1 MSGLSNLREAYQ
13 SVYDQDLRT
22 EIDEDNQ
29 LSYIDD
35 LTDDEID
42 EVVLQVAE
50 ELNDFG
56 YSLSE
61 STELF
66 DEFIDESLLMEM
78 NPYAPA
84 GSKEARAYGKATSAS
99 KKSKERSDKRAARV
113 QRIKGAVKRVASGSR
128 EVARKVGEKIID
140 TASKVK
146 TAAKKKLA
154 STLRSAASPG
164 GSILKARRAVNQA
177 DRNISKAKQTVKTQV
192 KKASAAVSAGKAKA
206 VSFANRAASRA
217 ETGAKNLANRLDPAG
232 APKPKKPKMAK
243 EAHEVAYVLATQLV
257 EEGFAKDFHGAMIML
272 GNMTQ
277 EYIQSM
283 IEEYYA

>member
-22 EIDEDNQ
+22 EIEEDNQ
-29 LSYIDD
+29 LAYVDD

-50 ELNDFG
+50 ELSDFG

-66 DEFIDESLLMEM
+66 DEFLTEAVLMEM

-84 GSKEARAYGKATSAS
+84 GSKEASAYNKATSAS
-99 KKSKERSDKRAARV
+99 KKSKERSEKRAARV
-113 QRIKGAVKRVASGSR
+113 ARVKGAVKRVASGAK
-128 EVARKVGEKIID
+128 EVAKKAGEKVG
-140 TASKVK
+140 AAVSKVK

-154 STLRSAASPG
+154 SALRSAASPG
-164 GSILKARRAVNQA
+164 GAILKARRAVNQA
-177 DRNISKAKQTVKTQV
+177 DRNIGKAKQAVKTKV
-192 KKASAAVSAGKAKA
+192 KQASAAVSAGKEKA
-206 VSFANRAASRA
+206 VSYANRAAAKA
-217 ETGAKNLANRLDPAG
+217 ETGAKKLANRLDPEG
-232 APKPKKPKMAK
+232 APKPKKMKMAR
-243 EAHEVAYVLATQLV
+243 EAHEMAYLLATQMV

-272 GNMTQ
+272 GNMSPD
-277 EYIQSM
+277 YIQSM

>member
-66 DEFIDESLLMEM
+66 DEFLNESVLMEM

-99 KKSKERSDKRAARV
+99 KKSKERSDRRSARV
-113 QRIKGAVKRVASGSR
+113 ERIKGAVKRVASGAR
-128 EVARKVGEKIID
+128 EVARKVGEKTIG
-140 TASKVK
+140 AVSKVK

-154 STLRSAASPG
+154 SALRSAASPG
-164 GSILKARRAVNQA
+164 GAVLKARRAVNQA
-177 DRNISKAKQTVKTQV
+177 DRNLTKAKTAVKTKV
-192 KKASAAVSAGKAKA
+192 KQASAAVSAGKQKA
-206 VSFANRAASRA
+206 VSYANRVASKA
-217 ETGAKNLANRLDPAG
+217 ETGAKNLANRLDPEG
-232 APKPKKPKMAK
+232 APKPKAKKMAK
-243 EAHEVAYVLATQLV
+243 EAHEVAYLLATQMV

-272 GNMTQ
+272 GNMSPD
-277 EYIQSM
+277 YIQSL